1 MTALREE
8 PRGSFV
14 GGGKMVWLIL
24 LGLAIGAPAGWA
36 GGLVGR
42 PAFCIGSH
50 GTAMTLE
57 FSTMRYAFETTGV
70 QEEGKAETQRGLLR
84 ATFGL
89 APGLDADLA
98 LGTANLSFPG
108 GPEGY
113 STFRSDWAL
122 AWGGGC
128 RFGYPFQGEPWQL
141 QLSASYIGFRAE
153 AETANMQKAI
163 FSRYTWQEFT
173 PALTAGYR
181 FGQVTPYVGVMQT
194 FLFGTRETTVEFL
207 GVVRPSLGGKQ
218 SYADASGKAQGLL
231 GVDWRLPDGY
241 YVTARGCASGQGQ
254 WGFLLG
260 LAQALK

>member
-1 MTALREE
+1 MIW
-8 PRGSFV
+8 
-14 GGGKMVWLIL
+14 MIL
-24 LGLAIGAPAGWA
+24 LGLGIGTPAAWA

-57 FSTMRYAFETTGV
+57 FSSMRYAFESDGV
-70 QEEGKAETQRGLLR
+70 EGDGKAETQRGLLR

-89 APGLDADLA
+89 SPGFDADLA

-128 RFGYPFQGEPWQL
+128 RIGYPFADEPWQV

-153 AETANMQKAI
+153 GETANMQKSI
-163 FSRYTWQEFT
+163 FSQYTWQEFS

-181 FGQVTPYVGVMQT
+181 FGQVTPYVGIMQT
-194 FLFGTRETTVEFL
+194 YLFGTRETAVKFL
-207 GVVRPSLGGKQ
+207 GVERPGLGGTQ
-218 SYADASGKAQGLL
+218 SYSDASGGTQGLL

-241 YVTARGCASGQGQ
+241 YVTARGCASGHGQ
-254 WGFLLG
+254 WGFSLG